1 MVYYNSN
8 MINILPERFHMSV
21 DESFVHGVSHSPG
34 TLELADEFVVDGAAV
49 VVDQLDLLVGAVVS
63 EAIVDHNIEPV

>member
-1 MVYYNSN
+1 V
-8 MINILPERFHMSV
+8 SV
-21 DESFVHGVSHSPG
+21 DECFVHGVSHSPG
-34 TLELADEFVVDGAAV
+34 SLKLADEFVVDGAAV